1 MGQPFLVGGM
11 LSTSQTTT
19 ETASYGGTVQLTQ
32 EASPFGLANK
42 LILGGEGTKNN
53 VTSQLVS
60 NSDFGPFNSQQDI
73 NEETF
78 GLFAQD
84 SLQVLPSLLL
94 TAGARFDW
102 DRISGN
108 FQDSFTPPMNSSKTF
123 SRVTP
128 RVGFTY
134 TIVPEA
140 SLFFNYTEGFR
151 IPTFQELFQIVGASN
166 PNLNPVVSYN
176 YEVGVRGRIGNVFEV
191 TLALFRTDVRNE
203 IFFTCTVCDP
213 VSPAFNGINRNI
225 ESSRRQGL
233 ELTLKARPNKY
244 FDALLNYT
252 YTEAEFRSTFDVSA
266 TQTIEPGDTFP
277 LVPKNRLS
285 VTGNIHPAPGWTIS
299 FIGLYVSSQVYLNDE
314 ANTRPRL
321 PDYFLLNGRVSY
333 ELPVPGGRLSAFL
346 LGTSL
351 TNQRYYSS
359 GIIAT
364 NTLTGGGA
372 LQQFVVPVPTL
383 AVYGGL
389 SYRFEGF

>member
-1 MGQPFLVGGM
+1 M
-11 LSTSQTTT
+11 
-19 ETASYGGTVQLTQ
+19 
-32 EASPFGLANK
+32 
-42 LILGGEGTKNN
+42 
-53 VTSQLVS
+53 
-60 NSDFGPFNSQQDI
+60 
-73 NEETF
+73 
-78 GLFAQD
+78 
-84 SLQVLPSLLL
+84 
-94 TAGARFDW
+94 
-102 DRISGN
+102 
-108 FQDSFTPPMNSSKTF
+108 
-123 SRVTP
+123 
-128 RVGFTY
+128 
-134 TIVPEA
+134 
-140 SLFFNYTEGFR
+140 
-151 IPTFQELFQIVGASN
+151 
-166 PNLNPVVSYN
+166 
-176 YEVGVRGRIGNVFEV
+176 
-191 TLALFRTDVRNE
+191 
-203 IFFTCTVCDP
+203 CDP

-346 LGTSL
+346 LGTNL